1 MAVDDLVLSIYRAAE
16 TPLAWNECLER
27 IRIALNGT
35 GISLMH
41 HDAAVVQRSVAA
53 YRGFDDDSFDRY
65 RQYYH
70 RIDPWG
76 LALQRLDLTSG
87 RIIDGRSVVSPDE
100 VKRGEYYTDFGRQ
113 IGSAQSLFGA
123 IESEENR
130 TALIIIARSFEQPE
144 FDAADQLLL
153 QQIMPHLRQAFRL
166 HRRITGAEGL
176 RATSCEALD
185 RLAIGVV
192 LVDRRGRPIF
202 VNAAAYRLAACR
214 DGLVIERDIVRAADA
229 VSARRL
235 AAAIAR
241 AIGPVGE
248 VCVSD
253 GESAFIIEGKTTGTA
268 FRTVVLPVGRSEDA
282 LGFEVGAAAAI
293 FIGDP
298 DQQSI
303 DGPSRLVALFGLT
316 AGEARV
322 ALRIA
327 NGESLTDIAAT
338 LNLTVGTVRW
348 YAKQILQKA
357 GVSTQAQFVSL
368 VLRGPAGVRGDAR
381 CGSRSLT
388 PADPSSGPASVD
400 H

>member
-1 MAVDDLVLSIYRAAE
+1 
-16 TPLAWNECLER
+16 
-27 IRIALNGT
+27 
-35 GISLMH
+35 
-41 HDAAVVQRSVAA
+41 
-53 YRGFDDDSFDRY
+53 
-65 RQYYH
+65 
-70 RIDPWG
+70 
-76 LALQRLDLTSG
+76 
-87 RIIDGRSVVSPDE
+87 
-100 VKRGEYYTDFGRQ
+100 
-113 IGSAQSLFGA
+113 
-123 IESEENR
+123 
-130 TALIIIARSFEQPE
+130 
-144 FDAADQLLL
+144 
-153 QQIMPHLRQAFRL
+153 
-166 HRRITGAEGL
+166 
-176 RATSCEALD
+176 
-185 RLAIGVV
+185 
-192 LVDRRGRPIF
+192 
-202 VNAAAYRLAACR
+202 
-214 DGLVIERDIVRAADA
+214 
-229 VSARRL
+229 
-235 AAAIAR
+235 
-241 AIGPVGE
+241 VGE